1 MTDSIVPV
9 YVAFDGNWEM
19 EDRNWVYKDAKSQVI
34 LVEKNV
40 TYEQLKAILYG
51 ELQLDSSVYEIKL
64 SSMVLAILKQNLAE
78 HFEMANRFLIV
89 LNSRLSHF
97 TYP

>member
-51 ELQLDSSVYEIKL
+51 
-64 SSMVLAILKQNLAE
+64 
-78 HFEMANRFLIV
+78 
-89 LNSRLSHF
+89 
-97 TYP
+97 